1 MEDFGH
7 KLHQIFSLVGSDL
20 GQFKLETQFTTYIVD
35 RFVEL
40 INQFCF
46 NNEHPFSFLESL
58 TTGSLETQTSNQIM
72 PVEMKK
78 ILTGLANHYMV
89 DRRSICFT

>member
-35 RFVEL
+35 KFVEL

-46 NNEHPFSFLESL
+46 NNEHPFSFFRKFNNSEF
-58 TTGSLETQTSNQIM
+58 GDPNIESNQARGN
-72 PVEMKK
+72 EENSDGASNS
-78 ILTGLANHYMV
+78 LHG
-89 DRRSICFT
+89 

>member
-7 KLHQIFSLVGSDL
+7 KLHQIFSLDGSDL

-35 RFVEL
+35 KFVEL

-46 NNEHPFSFLESL
+46 NNEHPFSFFRKFNNGVWRPKHRIKS
-58 TTGSLETQTSNQIM
+58 G
-72 PVEMKK
+72 PRK
-78 ILTGLANHYMV
+78 
-89 DRRSICFT
+89 

>member
-7 KLHQIFSLVGSDL
+7 KLHQIFSLDGSDL

-35 RFVEL
+35 KFVEL

-46 NNEHPFSFLESL
+46 NNEHPFSFFRKFNNREFGKLVVSISPFKFAAL
-58 TTGSLETQTSNQIM
+58 RKFQTSS
-72 PVEMKK
+72 
-78 ILTGLANHYMV
+78 AS
-89 DRRSICFT
+89 SIAESAKCL